1 MNEEPILDH
10 EKLDVYQIEL
20 LFVAW
25 VAEDGKR
32 QGKQRGLTIDP
43 NRARPSFSC
52 SNR

>member
-25 VAEDGKR
+25 VAAATESVRETKSEEAD
-32 QGKQRGLTIDP
+32 D
-43 NRARPSFSC
+43 
-52 SNR
+52 